1 MVRAMARANHGV
13 SQRERFARLPR
24 LEVRELGRPHG
35 RVRLRNYVSGQLDV
49 RVDPI
54 YDFASTAINTAV
66 ALDNLFSIPV
76 NSQYT
81 IRGGATIAK
90 TYYHTNLVVQNSLD
104 APRKML
110 VKNIAMVSRSDMSI
124 ADLNALN
131 GQTIVTF
138 NVLGK
143 EMWRGIGMKIPA
155 GAGAFASGGATF
167 TAPQAQ
173 FSTANGW
180 PSAQNMA
187 LITDDVPD
195 IPGYAPPPPITGVL
209 IETAIPFGV
218 SVDPTQTGAAAYTT
232 ANSTTTVPGYVSVGW
247 YYWIYLEGVQLVA
260 IT

>member
-1 MVRAMARANHGV
+1 MTAKLAIA
-13 SQRERFARLPR
+13 SREVTRSRRFAKLRPM
-24 LEVRELGRPHG
+24 LESELGKPHG
-35 RVRLRNYVSGQLDV
+35 RIRMRNYVSGQLDV

-54 YDFASTAINTAV
+54 YDFAATAVNTAV
-66 ALDNLFSIPV
+66 GADALFATPL

-90 TYYHTNLVVQNSLD
+90 TIYHTNLIVQNSLD

-110 VKNIAMVSRSDMSI
+110 VKNIALIVRPDMSI
-124 ADLNALN
+124 ADTNALL

-143 EMWRGIGMKIPA
+143 EMWRSIGMKAPA
-155 GAGAFASGGATF
+155 GAGPFASGGATF

-218 SVDPTQTGAAAYTT
+218 AVDPTQTGAAVYTT
-232 ANSTTTVPGYVSVGW
+232 ANSTTTVPGFVSVGW
-247 YYWIYLEGVQLVA
+247 YYWVYLEGVQLVA

>member
-1 MVRAMARANHGV
+1 MKAVARSQGV
-13 SQRERFARLPR
+13 SRSQRFARLHPMDAR
-24 LEVRELGRPHG
+24 DLGKPHG
-35 RVRLRNYVSGQLDV
+35 RLRLRNYVSGQLDV

-54 YDFASTAINTAV
+54 YDFASTAITTAV
-66 ALDNLFSIPV
+66 AADNLFSIPL

-90 TYYHTNLVVQNSLD
+90 TLYHTNLVIQNSLD

-110 VKNIAMVSRSDMSI
+110 VKNISLVSRSDMSV
-124 ADLNALN
+124 ADLNALV
-131 GQTIVTF
+131 GQTIVQF
-138 NVLGK
+138 SVLGK
-143 EMWRGIGMKIPA
+143 EMWRSIGMKAPA
-155 GAGAFASGGATF
+155 GAGAFASGAATF

-173 FSTANGW
+173 IATANGW

-218 SVDPTQTGAAAYTT
+218 SVDPTQTGATVYTT
-232 ANSTTTVPGYVSVGW
+232 ANSTTTVPGYVSIGW

>member
-1 MVRAMARANHGV
+1 M
-13 SQRERFARLPR
+13 
-24 LEVRELGRPHG
+24 LERELGKPHS
-35 RVRLRNYVSGQLDV
+35 RVRMRNYVAGQLDV

-66 ALDNLFSIPV
+66 GADNLFSIPL
-76 NSQYT
+76 NGQYT
-81 IRGGATIAK
+81 IRGGATIPK
-90 TYYHTNLVVQNSLD
+90 TIYHTNLVIQNSLD

-110 VKNIAMVSRSDMSI
+110 VKNIALVSRSDMSPL
-124 ADLNALN
+124 DLNALT
-131 GQTIVTF
+131 GQAIVTF
-138 NVLGK
+138 SVLGK
-143 EMWRGIGMKIPA
+143 EMWRSIGMKAPA
-155 GAGAFASGGATF
+155 GGGAFFSGAATF

-173 FSTANGW
+173 FSSANGW

-209 IETAIPFGV
+209 IETAIPFLV
-218 SVDPTQTGAAAYTT
+218 TVDPTLTAATVYTT
-232 ANSTTTVPGYVSVGW
+232 QNSTTTIPGLVSVGW

>member
-1 MVRAMARANHGV
+1 MDVH
-13 SQRERFARLPR
+13 
-24 LEVRELGRPHG
+24 ELGRPHG
-35 RVRLRNYVSGQLDV
+35 KLRMRNYVAGQLDV
-49 RVDPI
+49 RIDPI
-54 YDFASTAINTAV
+54 YDFASTAANTAT
-66 ALDNLFSIPV
+66 AADNLFAIPL
-76 NSQYT
+76 NGAYT
-81 IRGGATIAK
+81 IRGGATINK
-90 TYYHTNLVVQNSLD
+90 TLYHTNLVLPNSLD

-110 VKNIAMVSRSDMSI
+110 VKNIALVSRSDMTI
-124 ADLNALN
+124 ADLNALT
-131 GQTIVTF
+131 GQTLVTF

-143 EMWRGIGMKIPA
+143 EMWRSLGMKAPA

-173 FSTANGW
+173 FSSANGW

-187 LITDDVPD
+187 LITEDVPD

-218 SVDPTQTGAAAYTT
+218 SVDPTLTGATVYTT
-232 ANSTTTVPGYVSVGW
+232 ANGVTTVPGYLSVGW